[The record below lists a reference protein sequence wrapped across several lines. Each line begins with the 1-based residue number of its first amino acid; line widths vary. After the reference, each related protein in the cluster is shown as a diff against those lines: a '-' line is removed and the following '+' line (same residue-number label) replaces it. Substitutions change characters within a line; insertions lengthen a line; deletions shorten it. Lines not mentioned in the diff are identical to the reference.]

1 MGQKKVQKKSLWC
14 CPHKLEKKG
23 GSKTGPQVQSTLKK
37 EVKKKSQNTKIFI
50 YPKEF
55 KKKKSAPKVP
65 QLCPNT
71 TKREKSQIR
80 KRKLHFIPYF
90 RLWYPVFDFDPSFSD
105 ITKIRKEG
113 TKSKKGTGL
122 GTELERSLRKTW
134 VSMEQKVDNFKY
146 HGDVNNSLFVWYY
159 FILVLIALGSI
170 FIFKIDTRALSI
182 QVWYLKKSFT

>member
-23 GSKTGPQVQSTLKK
+23 GSKTGPQVQSTLK
-37 EVKKKSQNTKIFI
+37 Q
-50 YPKEF
+50 
-55 KKKKSAPKVP
+55 KKKKSPKTLKFSSAQKNLKRKKVP
-65 QLCPNT
+65 QKFPNCAQT
-71 TKREKSQIR
+71 QKKEKKSKKK

-105 ITKIRKEG
+105 VTKIRKEG

-134 VSMEQKVDNFKY
+134 VSMEQKLIISNTMVMSIT
-146 HGDVNNSLFVWYY
+146 HWC
-159 FILVLIALGSI
+159 LVLFYIGINSTGEYI
-170 FIFKIDTRALSI
+170 YI
-182 QVWYLKKSFT
+182 